1 MATSQQRSRVA
12 VYPGTFDPIT
22 NGHVDLATRAAPLFD
37 RLIVAIAEARA
48 RARASGSPSAS
59 RSRASRSPGVP
70 NIEVRGFATLLADLV
85 EEVGAG
91 VILRGLRAVSDFE
104 YEFQLASMNRHL
116 IPTAETLFLT
126 PSEQYSF
133 ISSSLVRE
141 IARLGGDVS
150 GFVHPVV
157 QQALRNNYRKLDH
170 HHLKGSKTMRKIHRH
185 HLHRVRRDIRARR
198 MQPAAAEPR
207 LRQAASRSRRSRRCR
222 PIRPTRRHGS
232 STSSAS

>member
-22 NGHVDLATRAAPLFD
+22 NGHVDLAIRAAPLFE
-37 RLIVAIAEARA
+37 RLIVAIADSATKAPTFGLAERISLARVA
-48 RARASGSPSAS
+48 LAGIA
-59 RSRASRSPGVP
+59 
-70 NIEVRGFATLLADLV
+70 NIEVRGFSTLLADLV
-85 EEVGAG
+85 EEIGAG

-116 IPTAETLFLT
+116 IPTAETVFLT

-150 GFVHPVV
+150 GFVHPAV
-157 QQALRNNYRKLDH
+157 QQALRNTYR
-170 HHLKGSKTMRKIHRH
+170 
-185 HLHRVRRDIRARR
+185 
-198 MQPAAAEPR
+198 
-207 LRQAASRSRRSRRCR
+207 
-222 PIRPTRRHGS
+222 S
-232 STSSAS
+232 STTTT